1 MVKTKIITVGKL
13 KEKAVKEIISEYEKR
28 LSKYT
33 DFSVCQIQ
41 DMSLN
46 DNPSQ
51 KEIDTVLEKEGSLI
65 LKNMPANMV
74 NVALTIDGKSNSSEE
89 FSDFIEKNK
98 INGGLCFIIGSS
110 HGISKNVIS
119 KCQHKISL
127 SKMTF
132 PHNLARLIL
141 TEQIYR
147 GFKILNNENYH
158 K

>member
-41 DMSLN
+41 DMSLS

-51 KEIDTVLEKEGSLI
+51 KEIDAVLEKEGNFI
-65 LKNMPANMV
+65 LKNMPKNMV

-98 INGGLCFIIGSS
+98 LNGGLCFIIGSS
-110 HGISKNVIS
+110 HGISKNVIDR
-119 KCQHKISL
+119 CQHRISL

>member
-41 DMSLN
+41 DMSLS

-51 KEIDTVLEKEGSLI
+51 KEIDAVLEKEGSLI

>member
-13 KEKAVKEIISEYEKR
+13 KEKSTKEIISEYEKR

-33 DFSVCQIQ
+33 DFSACVIQ
-41 DMSLN
+41 DMSLS
-46 DNPSQ
+46 DNPGQ
-51 KEIDTVLEKEGSLI
+51 KEIDAVLEKEGTLI
-65 LKNMPANMV
+65 LKNMPSNMI
-74 NVALTIDGKSNSSEE
+74 NVALTIDGKSYSSEE
-89 FSDFIEKNK
+89 FAQFIEKNK

-110 HGISKNVIS
+110 HGISPNVIS

-132 PHNLARLIL
+132 PHQLMRVVLL
-141 TEQIYR
+141 EQIYR
-147 GFKILNNENYH
+147 ACKIREGSGYH

>member
-41 DMSLN
+41 DLSVS

-51 KEIDTVLEKEGSLI
+51 KEIDAILEKEGNLI
-65 LKNMPANMV
+65 LKNMTSNMV
-74 NVALTIDGKSNSSEE
+74 NVALTIDGKSFSSEK
-89 FSDFIEKNK
+89 FADFIEKNK

-110 HGISKNVIS
+110 HGISKKVIDS
-119 KCQHKISL
+119 CQYKISL
-127 SKMTF
+127 SEMTF

-147 GFKILNNENYH
+147 GFKILSNESYH

>member
-13 KEKAVKEIISEYEKR
+13 KEKATKEIISEYEKR
-28 LSKYT
+28 LLKYT
-33 DFSVCQIQ
+33 DLSVCQIQ
-41 DMSLN
+41 DLSLS

-51 KEIDTVLEKEGSLI
+51 KEIDAVLDKEGSLI
-65 LKNMPANMV
+65 LKNMPTNMV
-74 NVALTIDGKSNSSEE
+74 NVALTIDGKSFSSEK
-89 FSDFIEKNK
+89 FADFIEKNK

-110 HGISKNVIS
+110 HGIAKKVIDN
-119 KCQHKISL
+119 CQHRISL
-127 SKMTF
+127 SEMTF

-147 GFKILNNENYH
+147 GFKILGNENYH

>member
-13 KEKAVKEIISEYEKR
+13 KEKATKEIISEYEKR

-33 DFSVCQIQ
+33 DFSACVIQ
-41 DMSLN
+41 DMSLS

-51 KEIDTVLEKEGSLI
+51 KEIDAVLEKEGALI
-65 LKNMPANMV
+65 LKNMPSNMI
-74 NVALTIDGKSNSSEE
+74 NVALTIDGKSYSSEE
-89 FSDFIEKNK
+89 FADFIEKNK

-110 HGISKNVIS
+110 HGISPNVIS
-119 KCQHKISL
+119 KCQYKISL

>member
-13 KEKAVKEIISEYEKR
+13 KEKSIKELISEYEKR

-33 DFSVCQIQ
+33 DISVVQIQ
-41 DMSLN
+41 DLALS

-51 KEIDTVLEKEGSLI
+51 KEIENVLDKEGSAI
-65 LKNMPANMV
+65 LKSIPENMV
-74 NVALTIDGKSNSSEE
+74 PVALTIDGKSYSSEA

-98 INGGLCFIIGSS
+98 INGGLCFVIGSS
-110 HGISKNVIS
+110 HGIAKKVID
-119 KCQHKISL
+119 KCKYRISL
-127 SKMTF
+127 SEMTF

-147 GFKILNNENYH
+147 GFKILANL